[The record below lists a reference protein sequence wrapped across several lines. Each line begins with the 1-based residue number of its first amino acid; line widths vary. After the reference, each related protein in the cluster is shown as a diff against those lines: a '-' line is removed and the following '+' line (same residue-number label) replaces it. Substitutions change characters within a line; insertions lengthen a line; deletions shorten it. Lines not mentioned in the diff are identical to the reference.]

1 MCDLPRSREAV
12 AEDISP
18 PHCRQAWRQEEIQR
32 SEKLDTRL
40 RDYLP

>member
-1 MCDLPRSREAV
+1 MRNLSRQREAV
-12 AEDISP
+12 AEDFSP

-32 SEKLDTRL
+32 SEKSNPRL

>member
-1 MCDLPRSREAV
+1 MRNLSRQREAV
-12 AEDISP
+12 AEEFSP

-40 RDYLP
+40 RGYLP